1 MRLPCQKEPLQGDA
15 TMSGDA
21 VPEQESGEEWRTS
34 GEAGALEG
42 SGYEEERSAD
52 AVDGVQEPEMGGLNH
67 VADDL
72 NGFDPL
78 SGDVNSGLDSMKQM
92 EQELGRPDTQERRL
106 QKEPLS
112 SSSMMFRE
120 DRENRKE
127 MKAKDRTQ
135 LDGKYDLEDRT

>member
-1 MRLPCQKEPLQGDA
+1 
-15 TMSGDA
+15 
-21 VPEQESGEEWRTS
+21 
-34 GEAGALEG
+34 
-42 SGYEEERSAD
+42 
-52 AVDGVQEPEMGGLNH
+52 
-67 VADDL
+67 
-72 NGFDPL
+72 
-78 SGDVNSGLDSMKQM
+78 MKQM

-120 DRENRKE
+120 DRKE